1 MKSQIRL
8 ISLFV
13 LAVFLAGGSA
23 VAAESKIGF
32 INVSQV
38 FDAYEKTKKFDVE
51 LQQESETKRA
61 QRDALVNAVKKL
73 RDEVELMAPEAR
85 EEKQRAMDQKVQE
98 LQAFDRDAR
107 LTLRKKRDDMIRDI
121 LKEIDDVIQAYGKE
135 KGYDYIYNDR
145 VLVYKKDQ
153 NDLSKDV
160 IERLNGKK

>member
-1 MKSQIRL
+1 MKSQLRVL
-8 ISLFV
+8 GLM
-13 LAVFLAGGSA
+13 LAVVVLMGGTA
-23 VAAESKIGF
+23 FAEAKIGF

-38 FDAYEKTKKFDVE
+38 FDSYDKTKQFDAD
-51 LQQESETKRA
+51 LQKESEEKRV
-61 QRDALVNAVKKL
+61 QREALVNVIKKL

-85 EEKQRAMDQKVQE
+85 EEKQRQMDQKVQE

-107 LTLRKKRDDMIRDI
+107 LALRKKRDDMIRDI

-153 NDLSKDV
+153 SDLSKE
-160 IERLNGKK
+160 ITARLNGKK